1 MTRRPFAVV
10 LASVFFLLLLLFLY
24 SVAQILLL
32 LFISVLFS
40 LYLGAITDVLQ
51 RRVSLPRSVGI
62 MMAILVTLLLA
73 VGIGLLIVPPVVQ
86 QTQELVQTLPRQ
98 LEQWEQQLLDLAER
112 SPTMI
117 RLLGPIPEDQS
128 YVGNI
133 VQEVGSYFRGVV
145 PYVFSGL
152 TFLIHFVSV
161 LVMGVYMTLRPA
173 MYREGLIALAPPAH
187 RELVRD
193 LLTDLGVTLRAWI
206 VGQLIA
212 MTSLAAL
219 TWVGL
224 VILGVP
230 YALAFGVFTGVVAIV
245 PFFGVLVSTL
255 LPAVFVL
262 GAGSVGKAL
271 LVVLLGVVVHLFEAN
286 VIAPMVMERQVSL
299 PPVLTLLSVL
309 VMAHL
314 LGIIG
319 LLVAVPVLATVM
331 VIVRRVYV
339 HRLLEGKGF
348 RRAVR
353 DQPVDVRLPSDGV
366 LANAEGA
373 TASVPALLE
382 R

>member
-1 MTRRPFAVV
+1 MTRRPFGVV
-10 LASVFFLLLLLFLY
+10 LASAFFLLLLLFLY
-24 SVAQILLL
+24 SVAEILLL
-32 LFISVLFS
+32 LFIAVLFS
-40 LYLGAITDVLQ
+40 LYLGAITDILQ
-51 RRVSLPRSVGI
+51 RRLNSPRSVGLTA
-62 MMAILVTLLLA
+62 AIILTVLIV
-73 VGIGLLIVPPVVQ
+73 VGLGALIVPPVVQ
-86 QTQELVQTLPRQ
+86 QSQELIQTLPRQ

-173 MYREGLIALAPPAH
+173 MYRDGLIALAPPSQ

-212 MTSLAAL
+212 MTSLAIL

-224 VILGVP
+224 VVLQVP
-230 YALAFGVFTGVVAIV
+230 YALAFGVFTGLVAIV
-245 PFFGVLVSTL
+245 PFFGTLVSTL
-255 LPAVFVL
+255 LPAIFVL
-262 GAGSVGKAL
+262 GAGSLGQAF

-314 LGIIG
+314 LGLIG
-319 LLVAVPVLATVM
+319 LLVAVPVLATIM

-353 DQPVDVRLPSDGV
+353 DQPIEVRLPEDVLVSDAAG
-366 LANAEGA
+366 E
-373 TASVPALLE
+373 SIPALLE